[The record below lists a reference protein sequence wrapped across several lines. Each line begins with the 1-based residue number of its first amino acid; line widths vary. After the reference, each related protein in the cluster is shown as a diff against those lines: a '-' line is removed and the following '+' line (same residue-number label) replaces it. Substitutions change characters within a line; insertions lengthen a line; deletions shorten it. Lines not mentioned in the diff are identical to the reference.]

1 MRRVF
6 LTSWL
11 VASIGAV
18 GCGGSTPR
26 PDAPSRDQAHIEALV
41 QEKCTTCHKA
51 PKSASLARS
60 DAETSVEKHK
70 KKLQLGEPDWTAVA
84 QRLTKN

>member
-1 MRRVF
+1 L

-11 VASIGAV
+11 VTSIAAV
-18 GCGGSTPR
+18 GCGGSSPR
-26 PDAPSRDQAHIEALV
+26 PQAASPNEAHIEALV

-70 KKLQLGEPDWTAVA
+70 KKLKLEDPDWTGVA